1 MDKWLDE
8 YIEIIMAQQKEQ
20 NKIFRRKKNDKA

>member
-1 MDKWLDE
+1 MMDKWLDE

-20 NKIFRRKKNDKA
+20 NKIFKVKK